1 MRTSSGLL
9 AATFYA
15 PGDIR
20 LEEID
25 RPEVRAGEIL
35 LRVRNCS
42 TCGTD
47 VKISHSGHPNMTPP
61 QVMGHEIA
69 GEIADIGDGVHGWSI
84 GDRVQVIAAIPD
96 GTCEDC
102 LAGRQTI
109 CPHQLSMGYQFPGG
123 FAEYM
128 IVPREVL
135 AVDGLNRIPDG
146 LGFAE
151 ASLAEPL
158 ACVLNGQE
166 LARVGAGDT
175 VVIVGSGPI
184 GCLHVRLARA
194 RGAARIIL
202 IDINADRLA
211 QASALVK
218 PDLTV
223 VSSETDPVAAVL
235 DATGGRGAD
244 VVITAAASGTAQEQG
259 LRMLA
264 RRGRLSLFGGLP
276 KDAPTITV
284 DANLVHYRELT
295 IVGVNGSSPAHN
307 RTALELIASGA
318 VPVTDLI
325 THRLPLDRLLD
336 AIDIVARGDAIK
348 VTSCD
353 GLTFRNVSVSWSGG
367 PKTENGAYG
376 IYPVMCTTR

>member
-1 MRTSSGLL
+1 MKVAR
-9 AATFYA
+9 FYA

-20 LEEID
+20 LEQIVE
-25 RPEVRAGEIL
+25 PQVSAGEVKI
-35 LRVRNCS
+35 RVRNCS

-47 VKISHSGHPNMTPP
+47 VKISRSGHPNMTPP

-69 GEIADIGDGVHGWSI
+69 GEIVEVGDGVVGWVA

-96 GTCEDC
+96 GTCADC
-102 LAGRQTI
+102 LAGRPTV
-109 CPHQLSMGYQFPGG
+109 CAHQLSMGYQFPGG

-135 AVDGLNRIPDG
+135 RVDGLNRIPEG
-146 LGFAE
+146 LGYAE

-166 LARVGAGDT
+166 LSRVGPGDVV
-175 VVIVGSGPI
+175 VVIGSGPI

-194 RGAARIIL
+194 RGATKVIL
-202 IDINADRLA
+202 VDLNADRLKKA
-211 QASALVK
+211 ADLVK
-218 PDLTV
+218 PDLAIP
-223 VSSETDPVAAVL
+223 SESTDPVAAVL
-235 DATGGRGAD
+235 EATEGRGAD
-244 VVITAAASGTAQEQG
+244 VVITAAASGAAQEQG

-276 KDAPTITV
+276 KDHPTITV
-284 DANLVHYRELT
+284 DSNLVHYRELT

-307 RTALELIASGA
+307 REALELIASGA

-325 THRLPLDRLLD
+325 THRLPLDDLLE
-336 AIDIVARGDAIK
+336 AIEIVARGDGIK
-348 VTSCD
+348 VTIE
-353 GLTFRNVSVSWSGG
+353 
-367 PKTENGAYG
+367 P
-376 IYPVMCTTR
+376 